1 MGVVG
6 GASATSR
13 KRAFKNRT
21 PDALQLHK
29 GIIIRFRSFTAKL
42 GLAWQKWIASP
53 QLIYTNNN
61 PWISLSL
68 SLYLSTK
75 ASQQFTCTDQKNS
88 GRSGQAKVTMEHW
101 SSNTPSIVCQA
112 WEPGCI
118 IAAATVASSSSSLLP
133 NKPKSDNEKR
143 KFQLWNALLKPL
155 SCFAPVTTTPPL
167 CHRWLR
173 AWSISV
179 SLCPRSTCD
188 EKQGREIKMGIIGL

>member
-68 SLYLSTK
+68 SLST
-75 ASQQFTCTDQKNS
+75 SQQRPHSNLHVQIKRIQGDQVRQRWQWSTDRATLPALCVRHESLAASLLLLLLLPPPVLSSQTNQNLITRSENS
-88 GRSGQAKVTMEHW
+88 SYEMHFWNRCRVSLRW
-101 SSNTPSIVCQA
+101 RLRLRF
-112 WEPGCI
+112 
-118 IAAATVASSSSSLLP
+118 ATVDCEREVYQYHCAHARP
-133 NKPKSDNEKR
+133 ATRNKEEKSK
-143 KFQLWNALLKPL
+143 W
-155 SCFAPVTTTPPL
+155 V
-167 CHRWLR
+167 
-173 AWSISV
+173 
-179 SLCPRSTCD
+179 
-188 EKQGREIKMGIIGL
+188 